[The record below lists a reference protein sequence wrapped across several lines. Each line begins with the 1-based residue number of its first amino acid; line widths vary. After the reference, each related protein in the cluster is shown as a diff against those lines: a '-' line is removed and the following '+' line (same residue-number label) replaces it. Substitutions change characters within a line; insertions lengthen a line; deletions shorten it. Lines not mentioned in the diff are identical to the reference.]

1 MNAASC
7 VYVMA
12 PQPNG
17 KEEPKQSVNE
27 SSIDLHAKPRE
38 MIVMEGVEGH
48 CEKCDRVFK

>member
-1 MNAASC
+1 
-7 VYVMA
+7 MA

-38 MIVMEGVEGH
+38 LM
-48 CEKCDRVFK
+48 